1 MGLFKIIGLF
11 SGLPIRPTTGRE
23 RSRMYQRQA
32 NDLLEEQLYAIQNLS
47 QQQVT
52 PFPNDTRPRGTC
64 PACHE
69 LMIVGA
75 SMCPHCQTKGIFW
88 PETKVA
94 AEQSLIPLSEL
105 QKDYERNRQLNT
117 NAKPKRG
124 KLFRRVQSSNYPG
137 RVQSSDYRIVVE
149 SESEKLNRIRKE
161 KEARKPENLKN
172 YTDKVRETQSKKLG
186 GKLSRRVQIIEPEK
200 RNAVESESERP
211 NPINQEKEARRPANV
226 KNYADKVREAQSK
239 KLGG

>member
-75 SMCPHCQTKGIFW
+75 SMCPHCQTEGIFW

-94 AEQSLIPLSEL
+94 AEQSLRPLAEQSLRPLSEL
-105 QKDYERNRQLNT
+105 QKDYKRNRQLNT

-124 KLFRRVQSSNYPG
+124 KLFRRVQ
-137 RVQSSDYRIVVE
+137 
-149 SESEKLNRIRKE
+149 
-161 KEARKPENLKN
+161 
-172 YTDKVRETQSKKLG
+172 
-186 GKLSRRVQIIEPEK
+186 IIEPER
-200 RNAVESESERP
+200 RNAVESESERL
-211 NPINQEKEARRPANV
+211 NRTNQEKEARRPANV